1 MNKTFPIVFGAAVIG
16 SMLGTVAS
24 CWIIVALKAAE
35 VL

>member
-16 SMLGTVAS
+16 GMLGTVAS
-24 CWIIVALKAAE
+24 CWIIIALKTAE